1 MRSFAILGDSTC
13 DLNKDLR
20 TQLDVDYVQ
29 MNFVL
34 DGKEYPASLD
44 WEAMSAKTFYDQ
56 MREGKRITTTQVPAE
71 SFVNASG
78 NTCGRHAPIIST
90 FPFTE

>member
-34 DGKEYPASLD
+34 DGKEVKLSNFSIFQGLN
-44 WEAMSAKTFYDQ
+44 
-56 MREGKRITTTQVPAE
+56 QVDLLF
-71 SFVNASG
+71 S
-78 NTCGRHAPIIST
+78 
-90 FPFTE
+90 

>member
-13 DLNKDLR
+13 DLNKDMR
-20 TQLDVDYVQ
+20 AQLDVDYVQ

-44 WEAMSAKTFYDQ
+44 WEGISAKSFYDQ

-71 SFVNASG
+71 S
-78 NTCGRHAPIIST
+78 
-90 FPFTE
+90 